1 MISFLIS
8 IIIQWTVI
16 NLLFPNKSLCQLHQS
31 IVVSCEN
38 GKKHII
44 DNHKSKYCIYQYKID
59 GDIVT
64 SQTVLKC
71 DYIVEVDTDNESI
84 AFIIELKGS
93 DVSHAIDQI
102 KSTLDMFKAEF
113 RNYKI
118 FPRIICSSRVHSI
131 NSSKIRDFK
140 KKYGKEA
147 IHEKQYTD
155 IL

>member
-1 MISFLIS
+1 MK
-8 IIIQWTVI
+8 
-16 NLLFPNKSLCQLHQS
+16 LLFPDKSLCQLNQS

-38 GKKHII
+38 GKKHTV
-44 DNHKSKYCIYQYKID
+44 DNRKSKYCIYQYKID

-64 SQTVLKC
+64 SQKVSKC
-71 DYIVEVDTDNESI
+71 DYIVEIDKNNEAF

-102 KSTLDMFKAEF
+102 KSTLCMFKEKL
-113 RNYKI
+113 RGYKI
-118 FPRIICSSRVHSI
+118 YPRIVCSSRVHSI
-131 NSSKIRDFK
+131 NSSKVRKFK
-140 KKYGKEA
+140 EEYGKES

>member
-1 MISFLIS
+1 MK
-8 IIIQWTVI
+8 
-16 NLLFPNKSLCQLHQS
+16 LLFPDKSLCQLNQS

-44 DNHKSKYCIYQYKID
+44 DNRKSKYCIYKYKID

-64 SQTVLKC
+64 SQTDSKC
-71 DYIVEVDTDNESI
+71 DYIVEIDTDNESI

-102 KSTLDMFKAEF
+102 KSTLGIFKEKL
-113 RNYKI
+113 RGYKI
-118 FPRIICSSRVHSI
+118 RPRIICSSRVHSI
-131 NSSKIRDFK
+131 NSSKIRKFK
-140 KKYGKEA
+140 EEYGKEA

-155 IL
+155 IV